1 MNNSDSTSK
10 PSVSIVVP
18 GFNEASIINK
28 NLGIIC
34 DYMQTIENEYDWELI
49 FVNDGSS
56 DNTKEVAENFAR
68 NRTNVSVYNHK
79 VNLFLGHALRTGFK
93 HAKCD
98 YIIPL
103 DIDLS
108 YSPDHIKRLLDTIN
122 DTEADVV
129 IASPYMKGGKVSNVP
144 FMRKFLSNIV
154 NKFLSIIVREK
165 INTFTGMVRAY
176 NSKYL
181 KYLNLKARD
190 TEINPEIIYKSLLL
204 RARIVE
210 IPAHLNW
217 SFNKKKEAKRKSSL
231 KMIRGIMS
239 GFMSGF
245 IFRPYIFFI
254 IIGLLLSLVALYVIG
269 WIFINTFYVY
279 PHVQTA
285 GQYFDE
291 RFTLAVSQV
300 FKQSPQ
306 AFIVGGVTLIIALQ
320 FLSLGFLSLQSKRYF
335 EELFH
340 LNTSIYKHEIEK
352 EEKEKLHFVD
362 EQS

>member
-1 MNNSDSTSK
+1 MNKSDTAFK
-10 PSVSIVVP
+10 PSVTILIP
-18 GFNEASIINK
+18 GFNEALIIDK

-34 DYMQTIENEYDWELI
+34 DYMETLENEYDWELI

-56 DNTKEVAENFAR
+56 DNTKEVAENFAKT
-68 NRTNVSVYNHK
+68 RTNVSVYSHK

-93 HAKCD
+93 HAKGD

-108 YSPDHIKRLLDTIN
+108 YSPDHIKRLLDTIVE
-122 DTEADVV
+122 TEAQVV

-144 FMRKFLSNIV
+144 FFRKHLSKIV
-154 NKFLSIIVREK
+154 NKFLSLIVRER
-165 INTFTGMVRAY
+165 IYTFTGMVRAY
-176 NSKYL
+176 ERKFI

-204 RARIVE
+204 RARVVE

-217 SFNKKKEAKRKSSL
+217 SFNKKKGAKRKSSL
-231 KMIRGIMS
+231 KMLRGIMS

-254 IIGLLLSLVALYVIG
+254 VVGFLLSLVALYVIG

-279 PHVQTA
+279 PHVQPIS
-285 GQYFDE
+285 QYFDE
-291 RFTLAVSQV
+291 RFTIAVSKV
-300 FKQSPQ
+300 FKTKSTGIYRWRNNPNYCPSI
-306 AFIVGGVTLIIALQ
+306 FKSWVSIT
-320 FLSLGFLSLQSKRYF
+320 SK
-335 EELFH
+335 
-340 LNTSIYKHEIEK
+340 
-352 EEKEKLHFVD
+352 
-362 EQS
+362 

>member
-1 MNNSDSTSK
+1 MSKTTISVK
-10 PSVSIVVP
+10 PSVSILVP
-18 GFNEASIINK
+18 GFNEASIIDK

-34 DYMQTIENEYDWELI
+34 DYMETLENKYDWEVI

-56 DNTKEVAENFAR
+56 DNTKEIAENFAKTR
-68 NRTNVSVYNHK
+68 KNVSVYNHK
-79 VNLFLGHALRTGFK
+79 INLFLGHALRTGFK
-93 HAKCD
+93 HAKGD

-108 YSPDHIKRLLDTIN
+108 YSPDHIKRLLDTIV
-122 DTEADVV
+122 DTEAQVV
-129 IASPYMKGGKVSNVP
+129 IASPYMKGGKVTNVP
-144 FMRKFLSNIV
+144 FIRKQLSKIV

-165 INTFTGMVRAY
+165 IQTFTGMVRAY
-176 NSKYL
+176 ERKYL

-204 RARIVE
+204 RARIIE

-217 SFNKKKEAKRKSSL
+217 GFNKKKGAKRRSSI

-254 IIGLLLSLVALYVIG
+254 IVGLVLLLIALYVIG
-269 WIFINTFYVY
+269 WIFINTISVY
-279 PHVQTA
+279 PHVQTI

-306 AFIVGGVTLIIALQ
+306 AFIVGGITLIIALQ

-352 EEKEKLHFVD
+352 EEN
-362 EQS
+362 